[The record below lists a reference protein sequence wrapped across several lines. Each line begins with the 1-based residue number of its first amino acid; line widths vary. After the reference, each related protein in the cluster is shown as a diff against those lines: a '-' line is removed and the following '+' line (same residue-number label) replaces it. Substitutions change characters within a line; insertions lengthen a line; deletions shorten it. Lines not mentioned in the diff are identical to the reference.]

1 MRRLLIA
8 LVGML
13 CSVTAGAETRVI
25 ELNSADP
32 ASLVPVVKPL
42 LGPWES
48 VSVFRH
54 SLVLNAAPE
63 TLDRISALVKDL
75 DRPLRNLKISLRR
88 ADSTGSSGSR
98 DANVLSTRS
107 RERVQEFRTLESTP
121 LLLRDGSLVPLPVG
135 GLFGPDIQWEVLE
148 GGFAVR
154 ARVSGEQVIV
164 DTELRDDR
172 PENGRVR
179 YATLQNSVSGTL
191 GEWLPLGE
199 TRSDARDR
207 GASGSIRTRERESG
221 SYEIRVEIL
230 P

>member
-8 LVGML
+8 LLLTL
-13 CSVTAGAETRVI
+13 CSLAAGAETRVI
-25 ELNSADP
+25 ELQSADP
-32 ASLVPVVKPL
+32 ASLLPVVKPL

-48 VSVFRH
+48 VSVFRQ

-63 TLDRISALVKDL
+63 TLDRIGALVKDL

-88 ADSTGSSGSR
+88 ADSTGSSGPR
-98 DANVLSTRS
+98 DANMLSTRS
-107 RERVQEFRTLESTP
+107 RERVQEVRTLESTP
-121 LLLRDGSLVPLPVG
+121 LLLRDGSLVPLPAA
-135 GLFGPDIQWEVLE
+135 GLFGPDIRWEALE
-148 GGFAVR
+148 GGFALR

-172 PENGRVR
+172 YENGRVR
-179 YATLQNSVSGTL
+179 YATLQNSVSGPL
-191 GEWLPLGE
+191 GEWLALGR
-199 TRSDARDR
+199 TRSDTRDE
-207 GASGSIRTRERESG
+207 GASGSIRTRERQSS